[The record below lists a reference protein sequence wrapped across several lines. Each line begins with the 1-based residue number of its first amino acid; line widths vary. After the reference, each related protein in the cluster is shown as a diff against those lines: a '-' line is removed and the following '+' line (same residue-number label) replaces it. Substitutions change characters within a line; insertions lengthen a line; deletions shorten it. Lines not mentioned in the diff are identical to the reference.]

1 MALYAKRC
9 SRRGGV
15 PLPYNE
21 RSGALCA
28 SCSRD
33 RRGRLRIIH
42 VGDLPAAYRSPAA
55 YFYKT
60 VVFVWLKK
68 NKVSESWFFGMGFW
82 TRGNAEICLLATR
95 GKPKRQSAK
104 VHQFII
110 SPIRRHSQKPDEARD
125 KIVELMGDVSRI
137 ELFSRE
143 VVPGWDVW
151 GNEIPGY
158 FHSDTV

>member
-1 MALYAKRC
+1 MTIQELYA
-9 SRRGGV
+9 
-15 PLPYNE
+15 LPVAKIAADDCVLFMWATFPQLAE
-21 RSGALCA
+21 AL
-28 SCSRD
+28 
-33 RRGRLRIIH
+33 RLISAW
-42 VGDLPAAYRSPAA
+42 G
-55 YFYKT
+55 FTYKT
-60 VVFVWLKK
+60 VAFVWLKK
-68 NKVSESWFFGMGFW
+68 NRVSDSWFFGMGFW
-82 TRGNAEICLLATR
+82 TRGNAEICLLATK

-137 ELFSRE
+137 ELFGRE
-143 VVPGWDVW
+143 ITPGWDVW